1 MRIVFND
8 TRFYYLTTKE
18 KKKKKR
24 PYSEGV

>member
-8 TRFYYLTTKE
+8 TLFYYLTTKE
-18 KKKKKR
+18 NKEKKR